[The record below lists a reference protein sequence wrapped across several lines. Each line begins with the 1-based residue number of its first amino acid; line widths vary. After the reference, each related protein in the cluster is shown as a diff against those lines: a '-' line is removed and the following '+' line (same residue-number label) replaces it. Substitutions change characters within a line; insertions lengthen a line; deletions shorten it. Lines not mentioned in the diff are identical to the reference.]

1 MAFKCRSLS
10 CSHSTLACPSP
21 SAQVHTHST
30 QHAPRGSET
39 RASATRDQGASVR
52 QSPVPPPDGSVEGQ
66 TQQKRTRWH
75 QHKRTRWHQQK
86 EDTLASTEEDTLAS
100 TAEQLARHL
109 PLGVVGTRCPPLPSP
124 ALLEHISARAQH
136 KATETDAP
144 RSQGWGAA
152 VGSGARRHAPRAIP
166 ISMRAAA
173 HTGSP

>member
-1 MAFKCRSLS
+1 MQVTVLQPF
-10 CSHSTLACPSP
+10 HSRMPVAICPSAHPLNTARTQRLRNACVGDKRPGCECETEP
-21 SAQVHTHST
+21 SA
-30 QHAPRGSET
+30 
-39 RASATRDQGASVR
+39 
-52 QSPVPPPDGSVEGQ
+52 PVPPPDGSVEGQ